1 MARALLITNPDAAR
15 TDPRTIR
22 SVRDVLARRGLTVEV
37 AGTTASE
44 DATELAR
51 RGVRDGAEIVAVYGG
66 DGTTMRAVRG
76 IVGLDVALGLIPG
89 GTGNVL
95 AGNLRIP
102 RSPVRAAEVVAA
114 GKVRAIDLG
123 RVEREDDGV
132 HYFAVNCGAGADAS
146 LMAAT
151 SGQAKRR
158 WGFGAYV
165 AQMWQQLGQM
175 APVPHRITV
184 DGELLETD
192 AATVLVANC
201 GEVIPPF
208 LKLGADIA
216 PDDGLLDVVVLS
228 ATGLAESVGV
238 LWQLARGTPNGS
250 GGIQHARGHEVRIE
264 ATPARPV
271 QLDGEPTGCTPLVA
285 AVMPGA
291 IRVLVPRGS

>member
-1 MARALLITNPDAAR
+1 MARALLIANPDAAR
-15 TDPRTIR
+15 TDPRVIR
-22 SVRDVLARRGLTVEV
+22 SVRDVLTRRGLTVEV

-76 IVGLDVALGLIPG
+76 IVGLDVTLDVIPG

-102 RSPVRAAEVVAA
+102 RSPVRAAEVVAS
-114 GKVRAIDLG
+114 GNVRALDLG
-123 RVEREDDGV
+123 RVERADGV
-132 HYFAVNCGAGADAS
+132 HYFAVNCGAGADAI

-151 SGQAKRR
+151 SRQAKRR

-165 AQMWQQLGQM
+165 VQAWQQLGAV

-184 DGELLETD
+184 DGELLETG

-208 LKLGADIA
+208 LKLGAGIA

-228 ATGLAESVGV
+228 ATGVAQSIGV
-238 LWQLARGTPNGS
+238 LWQLVRGTRNGS
-250 GGIQHARGHEVRIE
+250 GRVQYARGHEVRIE

-271 QLDGEPTGCTPLVA
+271 QLDGELAGSTPLVA
-285 AVMPGA
+285 VVMPAA
-291 IRVLVPRGS
+291 IKVLVPRGC

>member
-1 MARALLITNPDAAR
+1 MSRALLITNPRAAR
-15 TDPRTIR
+15 TDPRVIQ

-37 AGTTASE
+37 AGTSGVE
-44 DATELAR
+44 DAAELAR
-51 RGVRDGAEIVAVYGG
+51 RGVHDGAEIVAVYGG

-89 GTGNVL
+89 GTGNIL

-123 RVEREDDGV
+123 RVERDDGV
-132 HYFAVNCGAGADAS
+132 HYFAVNCGAGVDAS

-151 SGQAKRR
+151 SRQAKRR

-165 AQMWQQLGQM
+165 AQRWQQVGEL
-175 APVPHRITV
+175 APVHHRITV
-184 DGELLETD
+184 DGEMLETG

-201 GEVIPPF
+201 GEVIPRF

-216 PDDGLLDVVVLS
+216 PDDGLLDVVVLN

-238 LWQLARGTPNGS
+238 LWQLVRGASNGS
-250 GGIQHARGHEVRIE
+250 GRVRYARGREVRIE
-264 ATPARPV
+264 AAPARPV
-271 QLDGEPTGCTPLVA
+271 QLDGELTGNTPLVVR
-285 AVMPGA
+285 VMPAA
-291 IRVLVPRGS
+291 IRVLVP

>member
-1 MARALLITNPDAAR
+1 MARALLSTTPRAAR
-15 TDPRTIR
+15 TDPRVIR
-22 SVRDVLARRGLTVEV
+22 SVRDVLARRGLAVEV
-37 AGTTASE
+37 AGTTE
-44 DATELAR
+44 GDDATELAR

-76 IVGLDVALGLIPG
+76 IVGLDVSLGLIPG
-89 GTGNVL
+89 GTGNIL

-102 RSPVRAAEVVAA
+102 RSPVRAAAVVAA
-114 GKVRAIDLG
+114 GRTRALDLG
-123 RVEREDDGV
+123 RVERDDGV

-151 SGQAKRR
+151 SRQAKRR

-165 AQMWQQLGQM
+165 AQMWQQLGEV

-184 DGELLETD
+184 DGELLETG
-192 AATVLVANC
+192 AASVLVANC

-228 ATGLAESVGV
+228 ATGLAESMGV
-238 LWQLARGTPNGS
+238 LWQLVRGAPNGS
-250 GGIQHARGHEVRIE
+250 GNVQYARGHEVRFE

-271 QLDGEPTGCTPLVA
+271 QPDGELAGSTPLA
-285 AVMPGA
+285 ACVVPGA
-291 IRVLVPRGS
+291 IRVLVPGS

>member
-1 MARALLITNPDAAR
+1 MARALLITNPGAAR
-15 TDPRTIR
+15 THPRVIR

-37 AGTTASE
+37 VGTTASE
-44 DATELAR
+44 DAAELAR
-51 RGVRDGAEIVAVYGG
+51 RGADDGAEIVAVYGG

-114 GKVRAIDLG
+114 GRARAIDLG
-123 RVEREDDGV
+123 RVERDDGV
-132 HYFAVNCGAGADAS
+132 HYFAVNCGAGTDAS

-151 SGQAKRR
+151 SRQAKRR
-158 WGFGAYV
+158 WGVSAYV
-165 AQMWQQLGQM
+165 AQMWQQLGAV

-184 DGELLETD
+184 DGELLETG

-228 ATGLAESVGV
+228 ATGLAESMGV
-238 LWQLARGTPNGS
+238 LWQLVRGTPNGS
-250 GGIQHARGHEVRIE
+250 GRVQYARGREVRIE
-264 ATPARPV
+264 ATPERPV
-271 QLDGEPTGCTPLVA
+271 QLDGELAGSTPLVA
-285 AVMPGA
+285 GVMPAA
-291 IRVLVPRGS
+291 IRVLVPARS

>member
-1 MARALLITNPDAAR
+1 MARALLIANPDAAR
-15 TDPRTIR
+15 TDPRVIR
-22 SVRDVLARRGLTVEV
+22 SVRDVLTRRGLTVEV

-76 IVGLDVALGLIPG
+76 IVGLDVALGVIPG

-102 RSPVRAAEVVAA
+102 RSPVRAAEVVAS
-114 GKVRAIDLG
+114 GNVRALDLG
-123 RVEREDDGV
+123 RVERADGV
-132 HYFAVNCGAGADAS
+132 HYFAVNCGAGADAI

-151 SGQAKRR
+151 SRQAKRR

-165 AQMWQQLGQM
+165 VQAWQQLGAV

-184 DGELLETD
+184 DGELLETG

-208 LKLGADIA
+208 LKLGAGIA

-228 ATGLAESVGV
+228 ATGVAQSIGV
-238 LWQLARGTPNGS
+238 LWQLVRGTRNGS
-250 GGIQHARGHEVRIE
+250 GRVQYARGHEVRIE

-271 QLDGEPTGCTPLVA
+271 QLDGELAGSTPLVA
-285 AVMPGA
+285 VVMPAA
-291 IRVLVPRGS
+291 IKVLVPRGC